1 MLFRSRVCVCVY
13 LYTVCVFIYF
23 CKYMSKER
31 VQDFDSEAM
40 SFLQLDQC
48 STQSGA
54 ITSQKHSLTLTLTTL
69 IECLQPAPKDR
80 KKNNKKNVVNKLQSQ
95 NDFRDGGGDFLT
107 FVLQS
112 VK

>member
-1 MLFRSRVCVCVY
+1 
-13 LYTVCVFIYF
+13 
-23 CKYMSKER
+23 MSKER

-95 NDFRDGGGDFLT
+95 NDFRDGGGGFFNICIT
-107 FVLQS
+107 ECKVMY
-112 VK
+112 